1 MTGDLL
7 HVSHCYLQVD
17 AFIQRCHDLLEVVD
31 GQEHFSR
38 YSNGVK
44 KPIPLF
50 SGCKGPK
57 IARSLKE
64 IEHTFEKLLANLEAV
79 QV

>member
-1 MTGDLL
+1 M
-7 HVSHCYLQVD
+7 D

-38 YSNGVK
+38 YSKGVK
-44 KPIPLF
+44 NPIPLF

-64 IEHTFEKLLANLEAV
+64 IEHTFAKLLGNLEAV
-79 QV
+79 QVSLIVAIPIFNSLFI